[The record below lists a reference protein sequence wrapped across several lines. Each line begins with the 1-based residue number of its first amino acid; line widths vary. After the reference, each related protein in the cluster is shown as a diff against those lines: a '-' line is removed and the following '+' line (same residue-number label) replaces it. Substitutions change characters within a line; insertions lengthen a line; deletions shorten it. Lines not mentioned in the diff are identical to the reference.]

1 MTVLGKDQ
9 QSAKKSVV
17 PEFSE
22 AGGLRPLSVNLPEQ
36 QQPDSKNPQGYVQPQ
51 TSALSPDQVPYAD
64 QAAAGS
70 MAPTNEQ
77 SFAPVPAASQS
88 QVYAQAPEQN
98 PQQALDQVQGGGL
111 QATEQ
116 PFYSQEAAPSN
127 MQAPGFQNTTAAFPM
142 SEWCCTRFGVLLGL
156 QKSTSQVLL
165 F

>member
-116 PFYSQEAAPSN
+116 PFYSQEAGPSN
-127 MQAPGFQNTTAAFPM
+127 MQAPGFQNTTAAFPT
-142 SEWCCTRFGVLLGL
+142 SEWCCTRFKLTNNTV
-156 QKSTSQVLL
+156 
-165 F
+165 FF